1 MKYFLFNVKNDIIR
15 NDVTLSFAVI
25 YYFCFLLSLL
35 KRTPMLLSIQYTLT
49 WYINSCDIQ

>member
-1 MKYFLFNVKNDIIR
+1 MNHFLFNVKNDIIR

-25 YYFCFLLSLL
+25 YSFYFLLSLL

-49 WYINSCDIQ
+49 